1 MIIYL
6 LVFLSGFSALI
17 YQILWMKQLGLL
29 FGNTSHAAGATLAAF
44 FAGLAVGSWFW
55 GKRST
60 QVRNS
65 LRIYAGLELG
75 IAITALLYFVVL
87 KGYHVIYPEVYQSV
101 HSASWLLLIKFVL
114 ALALIFPP
122 AFCMGGTI
130 PVMGQYAI
138 QIASRFGSTSA
149 LLYGINT
156 LGATLGALLAGF
168 FMPVWFGFRATCMIA
183 MGITLVLAVLAFFV
197 SRVATVTVTA
207 SRADEAR
214 EDEGESVIVK
224 LAPADHKEFDK
235 NRASLTAIC
244 FLSGF
249 GVLALEVLWT
259 RMFSLVLENS
269 VYTYAAILV
278 VVLSCLAGG
287 SLMSSVLARQKW
299 QPNTILAILLGL
311 SGFSIAMTPTV
322 FMEVTDSFQFLA
334 IKASWLEFV
343 FFIFKKCAL
352 TIGLPALVL
361 GAIFPYLMK
370 TEEQYSTSPG
380 RSLGRLATINTI
392 GAILG
397 SLFCAFVF
405 LEQFGMWRS
414 MQIMGAIYFVMAL
427 CMPLVRGR
435 VRIVVK
441 CVSGVG
447 LILLFTALNPSQLPV
462 TGVLEMR
469 KDEVTIKAWE
479 GSDCTVSVVRG
490 NDGLSIKINSD
501 YGLGSTNGRVRQA
514 CQAEIPLM
522 LKPDAKSVFFL
533 GMGTGIS
540 AGAALSDRF
549 PQVERVVTCELSPN
563 VIAASKEFMT
573 NVDGVD
579 LTSGLYTDPRSTV
592 LTEDGRHY
600 LMATKEKFDMIDADL
615 FVPYHSGA
623 GSLYTIEHFE
633 SVKQRLN
640 PGGIF
645 VQWVP
650 AYQVTDFEFHVIG
663 RTMLEVFDHVSIW
676 RCDFAPFNEVVAF
689 VGHHDETPFA
699 ACEYDDT
706 QIKQR
711 FIDGNG
717 SEDIYQT
724 LNPQTALLYY
734 GGNMTASKKLFAGYP
749 VNTDD
754 KPVIEYMAPRYYRNQ
769 GKDEMPW
776 FVGPHILKFIKDL
789 QKNCHPDEDPLLV
802 KRTPANRRLP
812 LAASAFQETKLWA
825 EFGNN
830 EEAQK
835 NWKLF
840 VKEWLDQPLD
850 TGVNK

>member
-60 QVRNS
+60 QTRNP
-65 LRIYAGLELG
+65 LRIYAGLEVG
-75 IAITALLYFVVL
+75 IAITALLYFVVI
-87 KGYHVIYPEVYQSV
+87 KGYHFVYPEVFESV
-101 HSASWLLLIKFVL
+101 HSGTWLLLIKFLL
-114 ALALIFPP
+114 ALVLIFPP

-130 PVMGQYAI
+130 PVIGQYVI
-138 QIASRFGSTSA
+138 RIPSRFGSTSA

-156 LGATLGALLAGF
+156 LGATLGALMAGF
-168 FMPVWFGFRATCMIA
+168 FMPLWFGFRVTCFIA
-183 MGITLVLAVLAFFV
+183 MGITLILAVLAFLV
-197 SRVATVTVTA
+197 LRTSAA
-207 SRADEAR
+207 SREIEAG
-214 EDEGESVIVK
+214 EDET
-224 LAPADHKEFDK
+224 LAADLSAVDGNTIDK
-235 NRASLTAIC
+235 NRFALTVIC
-244 FLSGF
+244 FMSGF

-287 SLMSSVLARQKW
+287 SLISSVLARRKW
-299 QPNTILAILLGL
+299 SPQTVLAVLLGL
-311 SGFSIAMTPTV
+311 SGMAIALTPTV
-322 FMEVTDSFQFLA
+322 FMNLTDSFQFQA
-334 IKASWLEFV
+334 VKATWVDFV
-343 FFIFKKCAL
+343 FLIFRKCAL
-352 TIGLPALVL
+352 ITGLPALVL
-361 GAIFPYLMK
+361 GAVFPYLMK
-370 TEEQYSTSPG
+370 TEEQYATSAG
-380 RSLGRLATINTI
+380 RSLGRLATINTF

-397 SLFCAFVF
+397 SLVCAFLL
-405 LEQFGMWRS
+405 LEYFGLWRS
-414 MQIMGAIYFVMAL
+414 MQIMGVIYFLMAIA
-427 CMPLVRGR
+427 MPSVRGR
-435 VRIVVK
+435 VGIAMK
-441 CVSGVG
+441 GVSAVG
-447 LILLFTALNPSQLPV
+447 LVLMFTGLNPSQLPV
-462 TGVLEMR
+462 IGVLEMR
-469 KDEVTIKAWE
+469 KDEVIIKAWE

-490 NDGLSIKINSD
+490 NDGLAIKINSD
-501 YGLGSTNGRVRQA
+501 YGLGSTNGRIGQA

-549 PQVERVVTCELSPN
+549 PHVERVVTCELSPN

-579 LTSGLYTDPRSTV
+579 LTNGLFTDPRSTV

-600 LMATKEKFDMIDADL
+600 LMATKEKFDIINADL
-615 FVPYHSGA
+615 FVPYHTGA
-623 GSLYTIEHFE
+623 GSLYTTEHFE
-633 SVKQRLN
+633 SVEQRLK

-650 AYQVTDFEFHVIG
+650 VYQVTDFEFHVIG
-663 RTMLEVFDHVSIW
+663 RTMLEVFDQVSIW

-689 VGHHDETPFA
+689 VGHNGAVPLA
-699 ACEYDDT
+699 ACEIDDS
-706 QIKQR
+706 QVKLDFLQ
-711 FIDGNG
+711 GNG
-717 SEDIYQT
+717 QDIYQA
-724 LNPQTALLYY
+724 LNAQTALVYY
-734 GGNMTASKKLFAGYP
+734 GGNVTASKDLFAGYP

-754 KPVIEYMAPRYYRNQ
+754 KPVIEYMAPKYYRNQ

-776 FVGPHILKFIKDL
+776 FVGPYILKFIKDV
-789 QKNCHPDEDPLLV
+789 QENCPPDKDPLLV
-802 KRTPANRRLP
+802 NRSPANRRLP
-812 LAASAFQETKLWA
+812 LAGSAYQETKLWA
-825 EFGNN
+825 AFGNN

-835 NWKLF
+835 NWNLF
-840 VKEWLDQPLD
+840 VKEWL
-850 TGVNK
+850 GKVENEE

>member
-60 QVRNS
+60 QTRNP
-65 LRIYAGLELG
+65 LRIYAGLEVG
-75 IAITALLYFVVL
+75 IAITALLYFVVI
-87 KGYHVIYPEVYQSV
+87 KGYHFVYPEVFESV
-101 HSASWLLLIKFVL
+101 HSGTWLLLIKFLL
-114 ALALIFPP
+114 ALVLIFPP

-130 PVMGQYAI
+130 PVIGQYVI
-138 QIASRFGSTSA
+138 RIPSRFGSTSA

-156 LGATLGALLAGF
+156 LGATLGALMAGF
-168 FMPVWFGFRATCMIA
+168 FMPLWFGFRVTCFIA
-183 MGITLVLAVLAFFV
+183 MGITLILAVLAFLV
-197 SRVATVTVTA
+197 SRTSAA
-207 SRADEAR
+207 SREIEAG
-214 EDEGESVIVK
+214 EDET
-224 LAPADHKEFDK
+224 LAADLSAVDGNTFDK
-235 NRASLTAIC
+235 DRFALTVIC
-244 FLSGF
+244 FMSGF

-287 SLMSSVLARQKW
+287 SLISSVLARRKW
-299 QPNTILAILLGL
+299 SPQTVLAVLLGL
-311 SGFSIAMTPTV
+311 SGMAIALTPTV
-322 FMEVTDSFQFLA
+322 FMNLTDSFQFQA
-334 IKASWLEFV
+334 VKATWVDFV
-343 FFIFKKCAL
+343 FLIFRKCAL
-352 TIGLPALVL
+352 IIGLPALVL
-361 GAIFPYLMK
+361 GAVFPYLMK
-370 TEEQYSTSPG
+370 TEEQYATSAG
-380 RSLGRLATINTI
+380 RSLGRLATINTF

-397 SLFCAFVF
+397 SLVCAFLL
-405 LEQFGMWRS
+405 LEYFGLWRS
-414 MQIMGAIYFVMAL
+414 MQIMGVIYFLMAIA
-427 CMPLVRGR
+427 MPSVRGR
-435 VRIVVK
+435 VGIAMK
-441 CVSGVG
+441 GVSAVG
-447 LILLFTALNPSQLPV
+447 LVLMFTGLNPSQLPV
-462 TGVLEMR
+462 IGVLEMR
-469 KDEVTIKAWE
+469 KDEVIIKAWE

-490 NDGLSIKINSD
+490 NDGLAIKINSD
-501 YGLGSTNGRVRQA
+501 YGLGSTNGRIGQA

-549 PQVERVVTCELSPN
+549 PHVERVVTCELSPN

-579 LTSGLYTDPRSTV
+579 LTNGLFSDPRSTV

-600 LMATKEKFDMIDADL
+600 LMATKEKFDIINADL
-615 FVPYHSGA
+615 FVPYHTGA
-623 GSLYTIEHFE
+623 GSLYTTEHFE
-633 SVKQRLN
+633 SVEQRLK

-650 AYQVTDFEFHVIG
+650 VYQVTDFEFHVIG
-663 RTMLEVFDHVSIW
+663 RTMLEVFDQVSIW

-689 VGHHDETPFA
+689 VGHNGAVPLA
-699 ACEYDDT
+699 ACEIDDS
-706 QIKQR
+706 QVKLDFLQ
-711 FIDGNG
+711 GNG
-717 SEDIYQT
+717 QDIYQA
-724 LNPQTALLYY
+724 LNAQTALVYY
-734 GGNMTASKKLFAGYP
+734 GGNVTASKDLFAGYP

-754 KPVIEYMAPRYYRNQ
+754 KPVIEYMAPKYYRNQ

-776 FVGPHILKFIKDL
+776 FVGPYILKFIKDV
-789 QKNCHPDEDPLLV
+789 QENCPPDKDPLLV
-802 KRTPANRRLP
+802 NRTPANRRLP
-812 LAASAFQETKLWA
+812 LAGSAYQETKLWA
-825 EFGNN
+825 AFGNN

-835 NWKLF
+835 NWNLF
-840 VKEWLDQPLD
+840 VKEWL
-850 TGVNK
+850 GRVKSEE